1 MNRKSSLPRPRHR
14 GHSFSAGQGTASPM
28 HNGSNGT
35 FDVVSVLDPA
45 SAGGGGPLTRIE
57 TARSE
62 RQAQQAQLA
71 QSQSHSQSQSQTQG
85 QGQGQIQPVGQGR
98 KRNEADEE
106 KGIAFLE
113 EHEHEHEHEHGHGHE
128 HEHQHEHDDKD
139 EHEGHGQDGVEAVEE
154 HVYPDGGYGWV
165 VLICCSTLAASTM
178 GYNMNY
184 SVFQE
189 HYANVI
195 FPNEKTSVLG
205 LGGSLCAFFMNFS
218 AFMSGRVGD
227 RYGFKRVLY
236 ASAFISWLGVFLASW
251 STKVWQILLT
261 QGALSGFGFG
271 LAMPLFMSL
280 PSQWFYKRRGLASGI
295 AIGGAGIGG
304 GTSTLISRQ
313 LIISVGYQKTL
324 LIFSFIN
331 LTAMTLA
338 TIFIKT
344 RPTSPEAQRAP
355 GSKNPWFDKEVV
367 RTSEFWSIASA
378 TFIGLLGYGM
388 PYMLLTQYIRSVL
401 PTLDSILIAV
411 PPTLLGYMVAVGRA
425 LVGFVADLIGPLNTY
440 ILVFVLS
447 GIIQLAL
454 WYTAKTFVGVMV
466 FAILFGLIAPGWSS
480 LIPQIVVQI
489 FGPNN
494 LATNVGLILLTSAP
508 GALINAPLGGALF
521 DVSGRTT
528 FKYAIAFSG
537 SAQVVGGILA
547 CWARIRISKKVID
560 KV

>member
-1 MNRKSSLPRPRHR
+1 MIRKSSVSRHR
-14 GHSFSAGQGTASPM
+14 GHSFSTPQGRGTGNASPVQ
-28 HNGSNGT
+28 GSNGT

-45 SAGGGGPLTRIE
+45 SAGGGGPLARIE

-62 RQAQQAQLA
+62 RQAQLTR
-71 QSQSHSQSQSQTQG
+71 SRSQSQSQSQAQTSSIAQLKKKDTQKDDG
-85 QGQGQIQPVGQGR
+85 LDGGD
-98 KRNEADEE
+98 AE
-106 KGIAFLE
+106 KGDTYKRDAVLE
-113 EHEHEHEHEHGHGHE
+113 EHENEHEHEHEV
-128 HEHQHEHDDKD
+128 D
-139 EHEGHGQDGVEAVEE
+139 EEAAAVAVEE

-165 VLICCSTLAASTM
+165 VLICCLTLAASTM
-178 GYNMNY
+178 G
-184 SVFQE
+184 VFQE

-195 FPNEKTSVLG
+195 FPDEKTSVLG

-236 ASAFISWLGVFLASW
+236 ASAFISWLGLFLASW

-313 LIISVGYQKTL
+313 LITSVGYRKTL

-355 GSKNPWFDKEVV
+355 GTKSPWFDREVV

-401 PTLDSILIAV
+401 PDLDSILIAV

-425 LVGFVADLIGPLNTY
+425 LVGYVADLIGPLNTY
-440 ILVFVLS
+440 ILVYILS

-454 WYTAKTFVGVMV
+454 WYTAKTFAGVMA
-466 FAILFGLIAPGWSS
+466 FSILFGLIAPGWSS
-480 LIPQIVVQI
+480 LIPQIVVQL

-494 LATNVGLILLTSAP
+494 LATNVGLILLSSA
-508 GALINAPLGGALF
+508 
-521 DVSGRTT
+521 
-528 FKYAIAFSG
+528 
-537 SAQVVGGILA
+537 
-547 CWARIRISKKVID
+547 
-560 KV
+560 

>member
-1 MNRKSSLPRPRHR
+1 MNRKSSLSRYQ
-14 GHSFSAGQGTASPM
+14 GSSFSTSPSPSQSQSQNHGTS
-28 HNGSNGT
+28 SNGT

-62 RQAQQAQLA
+62 RQAQAQFGP
-71 QSQSHSQSQSQTQG
+71 SQG
-85 QGQGQIQPVGQGR
+85 QGQLPQI
-98 KRNEADEE
+98 E
-106 KGIAFLE
+106 KIKSHAVLE
-113 EHEHEHEHEHGHGHE
+113 EHEHEHEYGHK
-128 HEHQHEHDDKD
+128 HDRN
-139 EHEGHGQDGVEAVEE
+139 HGVEPHANEKGSADTEVGAAAAAEE

-165 VLICCSTLAASTM
+165 VLLCCLTLAASTM

-195 FPNEKTSVLG
+195 FPDEKTSVLG

-236 ASAFISWLGVFLASW
+236 ASALISWLGLFLASW

-261 QGALSGFGFG
+261 QGALSGLGFG

-304 GTSTLISRQ
+304 GTSTLITRQ
-313 LIISVGYQKTL
+313 LITSVGYQKTL
-324 LIFSFIN
+324 LIFSFLN

-338 TIFIKT
+338 TIFIRT

-355 GSKNPWFDKEVV
+355 RTETGTGSKTPWFDREVV
-367 RTSEFWSIASA
+367 RTSEFWSVAAA
-378 TFIGLLGYGM
+378 TFVGLLGYGM

-401 PTLDSILIAV
+401 PDLDSILIAV

-440 ILVFVLS
+440 ILVFLLS

-454 WYTAKTFVGVMV
+454 WYTARTFAGIMA

-489 FGPNN
+489 FGPSN
-494 LATNVGLILLTSAP
+494 LATNVGLILLISAP
-508 GALINAPLGGALF
+508 GQLINAPLGGALY

-547 CWARIRISKKVID
+547 CWARMKISKKVLD